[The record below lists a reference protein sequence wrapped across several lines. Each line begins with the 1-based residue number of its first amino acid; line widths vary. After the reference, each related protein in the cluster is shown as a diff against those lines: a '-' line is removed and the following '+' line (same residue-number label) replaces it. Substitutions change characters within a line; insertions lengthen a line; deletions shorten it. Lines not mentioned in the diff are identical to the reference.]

1 MAAETV
7 PPARSAALGRPG
19 VTTHDAIEQGAFR
32 LFARHGFEGTTLSMI
47 ADEVGVGRRTL
58 TRYYPS
64 KNDIAWG
71 RFDLTLSRFADSL
84 AASPPE
90 VPLHVAVHRAVL
102 EFNRFPA
109 DASPGHRAR
118 MELILGTPELQAH
131 SVHRYAEWRAVIAGH
146 VAQRRG
152 LEVDDLLPQVVGQ
165 VSLALTMSAYDHWL
179 RTPGSDLEALLDE
192 AMAALR
198 GHLEA

>member
-7 PPARSAALGRPG
+7 PPARPSALGRPG

-71 RFDLTLSRFADSL
+71 RFDLTLRGFADVL
-84 AASPPE
+84 AATPPE
-90 VPLHVAVHRAVL
+90 VPLHVAVHRAVVA
-102 EFNRFPA
+102 FNRFPA
-109 DASPGHRAR
+109 DARPGHRER

-131 SVHRYAEWRAVIAGH
+131 SVHRYADWRAVISAH
-146 VAQRRG
+146 VADRLG
-152 LEVDDLLPQVVGQ
+152 LGPDDLLPQVVGQ

-179 RTPGSDLEALLDE
+179 RRPGSDLEALLDQ
-192 AMAALR
+192 AMTALR
-198 GHLEA
+198 EHLEV